1 MEFKDQV
8 ITDYPIVKRVND
20 YLHTSEYS
28 TSEYSVLNIIVS
40 QCPDGMLNL
49 LRSTLEYLLANNYK
63 IANQFLFGSTDHE
76 KENRILADTYFGGLN
91 WPISVIKQ
99 EKINGESTWST
110 VITGVKSESLKPVYD
125 GKAIVG
131 NSFLDQHASYCYL
144 AGILPQA
151 TSDSN
156 KSQSIFTLKKIDKML
171 KSVEMNFNNV
181 VRTWFYLNDLLLWY
195 DDFNSARNEYFFG
208 KNVFD
213 TIMPASTG
221 IGANNFNNSALL
233 GGAYAVR
240 ANDDKVTK
248 IDIPSPLQC
257 PANEYQSSFSRA
269 VETNHPEYRHL
280 FISGTASITCEG
292 KTANKGNISK
302 QIDLTMKVV
311 NAIIES
317 REMNWDN
324 IIRGIAY
331 FKDINNKNIFQKYCE
346 DNMLPNLP
354 VTMVQA
360 DICREDLLFE
370 IEIDALT
377 INKYI

>member
-1 MEFKDQV
+1 
-8 ITDYPIVKRVND
+8 
-20 YLHTSEYS
+20 
-28 TSEYSVLNIIVS
+28 
-40 QCPDGMLNL
+40 
-49 LRSTLEYLLANNYK
+49 
-63 IANQFLFGSTDHE
+63 
-76 KENRILADTYFGGLN
+76 
-91 WPISVIKQ
+91 
-99 EKINGESTWST
+99 
-110 VITGVKSESLKPVYD
+110 
-125 GKAIVG
+125 
-131 NSFLDQHASYCYL
+131 
-144 AGILPQA
+144 
-151 TSDSN
+151 
-156 KSQSIFTLKKIDKML
+156 
-171 KSVEMNFNNV
+171 
-181 VRTWFYLNDLLLWY
+181 LLLWY